1 MIAALEALKR
11 MQSIASNDDSKLATM
26 KISTK

>member
-1 MIAALEALKR
+1 MIAALEALKK
-11 MQSIASNDDSKLATM
+11 MQSIASNDDSKLAAM

>member
-1 MIAALEALKR
+1 MIAALESLKK
-11 MQSIASNDDSKLATM
+11 MQSMSSLDNSKLAAM